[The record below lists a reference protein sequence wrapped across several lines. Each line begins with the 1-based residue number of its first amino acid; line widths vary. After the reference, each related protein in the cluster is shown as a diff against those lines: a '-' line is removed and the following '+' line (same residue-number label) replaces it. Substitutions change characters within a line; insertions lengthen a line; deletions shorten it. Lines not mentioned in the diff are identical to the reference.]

1 MLVGPRDNNNNNKN
15 KTSWILNWFS
25 QLAQS
30 GRSSSSS
37 NENAAAATEIIP
49 ASPPPSDLPPRQ
61 QATSVDEDTPPP
73 TPPPERRGSQQTV
86 STTRT
91 FFSDSDDQ
99 YSTFSSARRR
109 SSSERSMLKELW
121 LKARKHHPHY
131 PRFHW
136 PSRNNHHNHHRRHHH
151 HQHHLIFDPTLQ
163 QQQNE
168 LTTHSIPSSCSQRL
182 SYDETMMIRADSSSC
197 QELLHPHNKRH
208 SITSLMSGDRITFA
222 SRPASI
228 FCSQPAS
235 PMLSRTAS
243 RHNDTTSNDTTTITT
258 NGDTAMDDLYSRI
271 NDDTRENRTHF
282 LPDRWVIKPELV
294 QLALDNGLFCS
305 PFNISSSAGASEKHV
320 LHVGCG
326 DGTWASR
333 VALEYPKWVVMG
345 IDDRLSITHKRH
357 RSPLRPNVRFL
368 RDPEVSLLDML
379 RRFPDG
385 SYDLVHCRFLI
396 LSLSSEQYQELVQE
410 CWRICKPGGYVEL
423 LEMDMRV
430 YYTRPCT
437 GKVMQLFNSQV
448 IHAMENKALDPRLA
462 RQLNSVVG
470 DLSQPGDSCRL
481 LYHGNYK
488 SLPLGVW
495 GGRLGVMFRDDVR
508 SLFERFRSIVAEK
521 QQQQQHQQQDEYSLA
536 AEDVNPPQHTPDSV
550 LEQLDA
556 DMDSQRAFM
565 NLHYTY
571 AQKVDC
577 I

>member
-1 MLVGPRDNNNNNKN
+1 
-15 KTSWILNWFS
+15 
-25 QLAQS
+25 
-30 GRSSSSS
+30 
-37 NENAAAATEIIP
+37 
-49 ASPPPSDLPPRQ
+49 
-61 QATSVDEDTPPP
+61 
-73 TPPPERRGSQQTV
+73 
-86 STTRT
+86 
-91 FFSDSDDQ
+91 
-99 YSTFSSARRR
+99 
-109 SSSERSMLKELW
+109 
-121 LKARKHHPHY
+121 
-131 PRFHW
+131 
-136 PSRNNHHNHHRRHHH
+136 
-151 HQHHLIFDPTLQ
+151 
-163 QQQNE
+163 
-168 LTTHSIPSSCSQRL
+168 
-182 SYDETMMIRADSSSC
+182 
-197 QELLHPHNKRH
+197 
-208 SITSLMSGDRITFA
+208 
-222 SRPASI
+222 
-228 FCSQPAS
+228 
-235 PMLSRTAS
+235 
-243 RHNDTTSNDTTTITT
+243 
-258 NGDTAMDDLYSRI
+258 MDDSYSGI
-271 NDDTRENRTHF
+271 NDDTRENGIYF

-333 VALEYPKWVVMG
+333 VALEYPKWMVMG
-345 IDDRLSITHKRH
+345 IDDRLTITHKRH

-379 RRFPDG
+379 RRFPNN

-396 LSLSSEQYQELVQE
+396 LSLSSEQYHELVQE

-437 GKVMQLFNSQV
+437 GKVMQLFNSEV
-448 IHAMENKALDPRLA
+448 IHAMENKSLDPRLA

-470 DLSQPGDSCRL
+470 VLSQPGDPYRM

-521 QQQQQHQQQDEYSLA
+521 QQQQHQQQQDEYSLEA
-536 AEDVNPPQHTPDSV
+536 QDVKHDHHTPDSV

-571 AQKVDC
+571 AQKVDFMLRSLTLLARRSYTTASNAPSYFVARTSNNG
-577 I
+577 IPVYTDFKNGGTQQLTIIRRIEGDAEALKNEIVALFPDAPNNFARVNPVNNHIILKGIHMNEIKEWLIQKGF